1 VPIDLTLDQIYLLVN
16 EASQLDRSF
25 ALQLFF
31 IIFTGCTVEESRNLT
46 WEDVYLDECEVRFGE
61 KKYQLNIDALQIL
74 SGCSREFDPYVFG
87 YRHSSQIHNKTR
99 ILERRIG
106 DKFTVSELR
115 DAYAAL
121 TWWKPL

>member
-1 VPIDLTLDQIYLLVN
+1 VPTDLTLDQIYLLVN

-31 IIFTGCTVEESRNLT
+31 IVFTGCYVEESCDLA
-46 WEDVYLDECEVRFGE
+46 WEDVYLDEREVRFGE

-74 SGCSREFDPYVFG
+74 SGCSREFDPYVFS
-87 YRHSSQIHNKTR
+87 YRHPSQIHNKTR

-106 DKFTVSELR
+106 DKFTVATLR
-115 DAYAAL
+115 KAYAAL